1 MKPSRREGAVS
12 YVGDIPPYERPQRPF
27 RTPIQH
33 NYEYL
38 VAVEPQKPPGP
49 FDWTENQPR
58 RAKHRR
64 YTVLARRE
72 WRAVRKSELLGNKL
86 TLIHRMNPPQG
97 RQPPFKLR
105 ANIERNPPSSY
116 GNRFVVKPQQGNVDS
131 LMALMGM

>member
-1 MKPSRREGAVS
+1 MTVQRRN

-33 NYEYL
+33 NFQYI
-38 VAVEPQKPPGP
+38 VANEGQRAPRP
-49 FDWTENQPR
+49 FNWETNQPR
-58 RAKHRR
+58 KAKHKR

-86 TLIHRMNPPQG
+86 TLVHRMNPPQG

-105 ANIERNPPSSY
+105 PIIERHPPSSF
-116 GNRFVVKPQQGNVDS
+116 GSRFVVRPNTGDNEN